1 MKVLTL
7 QQLKEKNACSEQV
20 ELFKAMFGE
29 SVIITESL
37 CLSVAD
43 KFVWNWASDNLLDE
57 RQRKLYNESI
67 TPAWK
72 LFNESRSAALKLY
85 NESISAALK
94 LYNESMAPA
103 EKLYDESMAPAFANA
118 YNSQGSK

>member
-1 MKVLTL
+1 MIGIDNMKTLTL
-7 QQLKEKNACSEQV
+7 QQLIEKNACSEQV
-20 ELFKAMFGE
+20 KLFKTMFGE

-37 CLSVAD
+37 FLSVAD
-43 KFVWNWASDNLLDE
+43 KFDWDWASDNLLDE
-57 RQRKLYNESI
+57 RQRKLY
-67 TPAWK
+67 
-72 LFNESRSAALKLY
+72 NESRSAALKLY